1 MSRLPFELTLALRYL
16 RPKRRLVSVITLI
29 SVIGVMLG
37 VAVLIIVIAVMSGFD
52 QQLRGKLAAY
62 TAHLRLEARDGLLT
76 NYEPL
81 LATVARHRSV
91 QGVTPYVGGPVLL
104 KTQPA
109 EGSPA
114 FHVPSV
120 LGVDP
125 HSEVPPVRTLLASVR
140 AGTNDLAGYTFLVGE
155 NLALKLGLRV
165 GDPVAIYAVSQF
177 DRWQQSRETGSEEV
191 PLADDFTVNGVF
203 SVGFYDLDALLVV
216 CSLANAQDLFAMENS
231 VHGLIIALDDPGR
244 AGEVAGEL
252 LATLG
257 GGYQITTW
265 YEEHASFLESVM
277 VEKNLMYYLLF
288 FITLVAAFGICSGLI
303 TFVVQKTREIGTLKA
318 LGATSAQ
325 IMAIFLGQ
333 SLVVGVLGV
342 TAGFGLG
349 VLGVTYRNAFL
360 LFMRRWTGFELFPAD
375 IYHFYE
381 LPALII
387 PGDVLVIAGVSLAMC
402 LLGGLIPAWHAG
414 RLKPVEA
421 LRHE

>member
-1 MSRLPFELTLALRYL
+1 M
-16 RPKRRLVSVITLI
+16 
-29 SVIGVMLG
+29 
-37 VAVLIIVIAVMSGFD
+37 
-52 QQLRGKLAAY
+52 
-62 TAHLRLEARDGLLT
+62 
-76 NYEPL
+76 
-81 LATVARHRSV
+81 
-91 QGVTPYVGGPVLL
+91 
-104 KTQPA
+104 
-109 EGSPA
+109 
-114 FHVPSV
+114 
-120 LGVDP
+120 
-125 HSEVPPVRTLLASVR
+125 
-140 AGTNDLAGYTFLVGE
+140 
-155 NLALKLGLRV
+155 
-165 GDPVAIYAVSQF
+165 SQF
-177 DRWQQSRETGSEEV
+177 DRWQQSREAGSEEV

-231 VHGLIIALDDPGR
+231 VHGLIIALDDPAR
-244 AGEVAGEL
+244 AGEVAAEL

-257 GGYQITTW
+257 GGYQLTTW

-318 LGATSAQ
+318 LGATSTQ

-349 VLGVTYRNAFL
+349 VLGVSYRNAFL